1 MPGTPNQLHVLA
13 AVAADSVE
21 AIKATLGAHYSLVFP
36 RNVAEAKSDLAAQ
49 PFQLIICGFR
59 FDESRLVDLLTHC
72 KSTPHLAGIPF
83 VCVRVATGVLSTA
96 AYAEMAM
103 AAQSLGAYSLD
114 LSELFKAEGRV
125 AAGAHFREFV
135 ASLKPGG

>member
-1 MPGTPNQLHVLA
+1 MPGTPNQLNVLA
-13 AVAADSVE
+13 AVAADSVD

-36 RNVAEAKSDLAAQ
+36 RNVAEAKAALASQ

-72 KSTPHLAGIPF
+72 NSTPHLAGIPF
-83 VCVRVATGVLSTA
+83 VCVRVSTGVLSTG
-96 AYAEMAM
+96 AYAEMAV
-103 AAQSLGAYSLD
+103 AARSLGAAALD
-114 LSELFKAEGRV
+114 LSELFKAKGGM

-135 ASLKPGG
+135 AALIPGR